1 MLLGYAQH
9 YSKMRIVILPIILF
23 ISLSGLAQV
32 RKQRA
37 EEFYNQ
43 GILAMGSGNFEEARS
58 LLTKSIAEDPGFA
71 GAYATRAAVCERLS
85 DFNMALRDYTIS
97 LEFAPDQAEVL
108 LSRGALR
115 FQLNQ
120 YTLAR
125 DDFKRLLKLPSGE
138 TNTIYYR
145 QSAHSPGTDQILTAQ
160 GAIQS
165 QVYNYLGLIE
175 TQLKN
180 CPLAIQYFDSAIRL
194 NINEPDYYI
203 NRAMAKQACA
213 SAGAD
218 EDFQK
223 ALTLNP
229 DHPIAKHNLAS
240 LSARKGEFN
249 KAEQQLTEAI
259 EADPLMLDPYLE
271 RAYYRL
277 LQKNYAGALADYNQ
291 AIKLDRA
298 NPEIWLNR
306 GAAKEKLHDL
316 AGAFRDYTEAIEL
329 DEGFVKAWVN
339 RGNILAAQKKYA
351 EAIED
356 YSAAI
361 TYRPDYGV
369 AYYNRAIAYYR
380 VNKLAE
386 ACDDL
391 KNAARLN
398 CAIEERITKSFCG
411 NH

>member
-1 MLLGYAQH
+1 
-9 YSKMRIVILPIILF
+9 MRIVILLISLF
-23 ISLSGLAQV
+23 ISLAGLAQV

-43 GILAMGSGNFEEARS
+43 GILAMASGNFEEARS
-58 LLTKSIAEDPGFA
+58 LLTRSISEDPGFA
-71 GAYATRAAVCERLS
+71 EAYSTRAAVNERLN
-85 DFNMALRDYTIS
+85 DFNSALRDYTIS
-97 LEFAPDQAEVL
+97 LEFMPDQYEVL

-115 FQLNQ
+115 YQLNQ
-120 YTLAR
+120 PLLAR
-125 DDFKRLLKLPSGE
+125 EDFIKLLKLPAGE

-180 CPLAIQYFDSAIRL
+180 CPLAMQYFDSAIRL
-194 NINEPDYYI
+194 NISEADYFI

-213 SAGAD
+213 IAGAD

-223 ALTLNP
+223 ALTLDP

-249 KAEQQLTEAI
+249 TAEQQLTEAI

-277 LQKNYAGALADYNQ
+277 LRKDYAGALADYNQ

-306 GAAKEKLHDL
+306 GMAKEKLHDL
-316 AGAFRDYTEAIEL
+316 AGAYRDYTEAIEL

-339 RGNILAAQKKYA
+339 RGNILATQKKYT

-361 TYRPDYGV
+361 TYQPGYGV

-380 VNKLAE
+380 LNKMEE

-391 KNAARLN
+391 KKA
-398 CAIEERITKSFCG
+398 EKSNYRVDQKVKEGFCRPIK
-411 NH
+411 

>member
-1 MLLGYAQH
+1 LITDYGYAI
-9 YSKMRIVILPIILF
+9 MRTYFLLF
-23 ISLSGLAQV
+23 WLTLTLQVLAQV

-43 GILAMGSGNFEEARS
+43 GIAAMGSGKLEEARN
-58 LLTKSIAEDPGFA
+58 LFTKSIAEDPGFA
-71 GAYATRAAVCERLS
+71 EAYSTRATVYERLK
-85 DFNMALRDYTIS
+85 DFNSALRDYTIS
-97 LEFAPDQAEVL
+97 LEFAPDQFEVL
-108 LSRGALR
+108 LSRAALR

-120 YTLAR
+120 PEPAR
-125 DDFKRLLKLPSGE
+125 EDFRKLLKLPAGE

-145 QSAHSPGTDQILTAQ
+145 QLAHSPGTDQILTAQ

-180 CPLAIQYFDSAIRL
+180 CPAAIQYFDSAIRL
-194 NINEPDYYI
+194 NISEADYYI

-213 SAGAD
+213 IAGAD

-229 DHPIAKHNLAS
+229 DHPIAKNNLAA
-240 LSARKGEFN
+240 LSARKGNLNE
-249 KAEQQLTEAI
+249 AEQQLTEAI
-259 EADPLMLDPYLE
+259 NADPLMLDPYLE

-306 GAAKEKLHDL
+306 GMAKEKLHDL
-316 AGAFRDYTEAIEL
+316 SGAYRDYTEAIEL
-329 DEGFVKAWVN
+329 DEGFVKAWIN
-339 RGNILAAQKKYA
+339 RGNVLATQKKYT

-356 YSAAI
+356 YTAAI
-361 TYRPDYGV
+361 TYQPDYGV
-369 AYYNRAIAYYR
+369 AYYNRGIAFYR

-398 CAIEERITKSFCG
+398 YPIEDRIKKSFCR

>member
-1 MLLGYAQH
+1 
-9 YSKMRIVILPIILF
+9 MRIVIPLISLF

-32 RKQRA
+32 KKQRA

-71 GAYATRAAVCERLS
+71 EAYATRAAVCERLS

-97 LEFAPDQAEVL
+97 LEFIPDQFEVL

-120 YTLAR
+120 YILAQ
-125 DDFKRLLKLPSGE
+125 DDFKRLLRLPPGE

-175 TQLKN
+175 TQLMN
-180 CPLAIQYFDSAIRL
+180 CPASIQYFDSAIRL
-194 NINEPDYYI
+194 NTSEADYYI
-203 NRAMAKQACA
+203 NRAMAKQACGEA
-213 SAGAD
+213 STD

-223 ALTLNP
+223 ALTINP

-240 LSARKGEFN
+240 LSARKGDFN
-249 KAEQQLTEAI
+249 TAERQLTEAI

-277 LQKNYAGALADYNQ
+277 LRKDYAGALADYSQ

-306 GAAKEKLHDL
+306 GMAKEKLHDL

-329 DEGFVKAWVN
+329 DEGFVKAWLN
-339 RGNILAAQKKYA
+339 RGNILAAQKKYT

-361 TYRPDYGV
+361 TYQPDYGV
-369 AYYNRAIAYYR
+369 AYYNRAIAYYKL
-380 VNKLAE
+380 NKLAE

-398 CAIEERITKSFCG
+398 YPIEERITKSFCR